1 MAYKPF
7 KVQVDTPR
15 NPAEGERHDGFWEVV
30 EYEHDDTDIALR
42 FAASAVQ
49 PVLVKE
55 VLHIVEVAFGA
66 SATIDVGDG
75 SDEDHWIDQVD
86 IAENTAGNVTSS
98 LLAATAGPKA
108 GRWYTS
114 NGQIKVTVGGTH
126 TAGRG
131 RVLAYL
137 IRL

>member
-15 NPAEGERHDGFWEVV
+15 NPVEGERHDGFWEVI

-42 FAASAVQ
+42 FAASATQ

-55 VLHIVEVAFGA
+55 VMHVVEEAFGA
-66 SATIDVGDG
+66 SATLDVGDG
-75 SDEDHWIDQVD
+75 SDADYWLAQGD
-86 IAENTAGNVTSS
+86 IAENTAGNVTNS
-98 LLAATAGPKA
+98 LLATVPRA
-108 GRWYTS
+108 GRWYTA
-114 NGQIKVTVGGTH
+114 NGQIKVTVGGAH

-131 RVLAYL
+131 RLLAYL

>member
-15 NPAEGERHDGFWEVV
+15 NPAEGERHDGFWEVI
-30 EYEHDDTDIALR
+30 EYEHDDADIALR

-55 VLHIVEVAFGA
+55 VVHIVADAFGA

-75 SDEDHWIDQVD
+75 TDADYWLAQGD
-86 IAENTAGNVTSS
+86 IGENTTGDVTDS
-98 LLAATAGPKA
+98 LLATVPRD
-108 GRWYTS
+108 GRWYTA
-114 NGQIKVTVGGTH
+114 NGEVKVTVGGTH

-131 RVLAYL
+131 RLLAYL

>member
-7 KVQVDTPR
+7 KVQVDTFR
-15 NPAEGERHDGFWEVV
+15 NPVDGERHDGFWEVV
-30 EYEHDDTDIALR
+30 EYEHDDADIALR
-42 FAASAVQ
+42 FAASAAQ

-75 SDEDHWIDQVD
+75 TDADYWLAQTD
-86 IAENTAGNVTSS
+86 IGENSAGNVAASP
-98 LLAATAGPKA
+98 LAAVPRA
-108 GRWYTS
+108 GRWYS
-114 NGQIKVTVGGTH
+114 ANGEVKVTVGGTH

-131 RVLAYL
+131 RLLVYL

>member
-7 KVQVDTPR
+7 KVQVDTTR
-15 NPAEGERHDGFWEVV
+15 NPVEGERHDGFWEVV
-30 EYEHDDTDIALR
+30 EYSHDDADIALR
-42 FAASAVQ
+42 FAASVAQ

-55 VLHIVEVAFGA
+55 VVHVVEEAFGA
-66 SATIDVGDG
+66 GATINVGDG
-75 SDEDHWIDQVD
+75 STANYWLPAAGISQ
-86 IAENTAGNVTSS
+86 NTVGHVGSS
-98 LLAATAGPKA
+98 YLAATPRA
-108 GRWYTS
+108 GRWYTG

-131 RVLAYL
+131 RLLAYL

>member
-15 NPAEGERHDGFWEVV
+15 NPVEGERHDGFWEVL
-30 EYEHDDTDIALR
+30 EYSHDDADIALR
-42 FAASAVQ
+42 FAASAAQ

-55 VLHIVEVAFGA
+55 VIHVVEVAFGA
-66 SATIDVGDG
+66 SATLDVGDG
-75 SDEDHWIDQVD
+75 SDADYWLAQGD
-86 IAENTAGNVTSS
+86 IAENTAGDVAASP
-98 LLAATAGPKA
+98 LATVPRD
-108 GRWYTS
+108 GRWYTA

-131 RVLAYL
+131 RLLAYL

>member
-15 NPAEGERHDGFWEVV
+15 NPVEGERHDGFWEVL
-30 EYEHDDTDIALR
+30 EYEHDDTDIAIR
-42 FAASAVQ
+42 FAASAVR

-55 VLHIVEVAFGA
+55 VVHIVEVAFGA

-75 SDEDHWIDQVD
+75 SDADYWLAQGD
-86 IAENTAGNVTSS
+86 IAENTVGDVTASP
-98 LLAATAGPKA
+98 LATVPRD
-108 GRWYTS
+108 GRWYTA

-131 RVLAYL
+131 RLLAYL